1 MPPLFWVVLFAGAFG
16 FFLGVWCC
24 AVVLRDQYDH
34 DRLRR
39 MREYDDRSAVEV
51 RRNRLL
57 R

>member
-1 MPPLFWVVLFAGAFG
+1 MPPLFWIVLFAGALG

-24 AVVLRDQYDH
+24 AVVLRDQYDQ

-39 MREYDDRSAVEV
+39 MRDYEDRSTAEI